1 MMPRVSRPRRASS
14 RKHGG
19 EGAVVQRQRIGVRHF
34 PGVQIRQLHL
44 GRGDEVE
51 ALGGVEEVLLELR
64 QLARARERGGVGE
77 RRHPPL
83 LVAAGGVLIQH
94 EGDERALETGAGA
107 AEHVEA
113 ALGQLHAAL
122 EIDDVQGRPQIP
134 MGLRLE
140 ALGGEIA
147 GRAPAAHLGIVVLVL
162 AHRRGGVHHIRNG
175 EHERVHGGLGLGAG
189 IAQGGEL
196 LVDLADGLLGGVGL
210 VGLALAPGAPI
221 SFESLLRSA
230 CKASSSAMTS
240 RRCTSRAVNCSG
252 SKEAW
257 RFFIVSATS
266 SRCSRTYSMSNMG
279 RLTFTMIGC
288 LRRRQSGGFQCGPV
302 WHRR

>member
-1 MMPRVSRPRRASS
+1 MVW
-14 RKHGG
+14 K
-19 EGAVVQRQRIGVRHF
+19 
-34 PGVQIRQLHL
+34 
-44 GRGDEVE
+44 E
-51 ALGGVEEVLLELR
+51 AFLELR
-64 QLARARERGGVGE
+64 QLAGARERGGVGE

-107 AEHVEA
+107 AEHIEA
-113 ALGQLHAAL
+113 ALDQLHAAL

-134 MGLRLE
+134 MGLRFE

-162 AHRRGGVHHIRNG
+162 AHRRGDVHHVRNG

-210 VGLALAPGAPI
+210 VGLALAHERAD
-221 SFESLLRSA
+221 LLRKLVA
-230 CKASSSAMTS
+230 LGLQGLLLGDDLAALHIKGGELL
-240 RRCTSRAVNCSG
+240 RVEGGVAVLH
-252 SKEAW
+252 
-257 RFFIVSATS
+257 
-266 SRCSRTYSMSNMG
+266 
-279 RLTFTMIGC
+279 RLGNLVEVLAYVLDVQHGAAHFHNDR
-288 LRRRQSGGFQCGPV
+288 LP
-302 WHRR
+302 